1 MEIIAGTPVLRKE
14 EQVLLLSSVR
24 GPAQIRD
31 LSVTLVGDTI
41 SENAGRRPEDVSSV
55 EIRDIA
61 FAIVRRD
68 RIPV

>member
-14 EQVLLLSSVR
+14 EPVLLLSPVR
-24 GPAQIRD
+24 GPAQIKD
-31 LSVTLVGDTI
+31 LSMILVGDTT
-41 SENAGRRPEDVSSV
+41 SENAGGRPKGVSSM
-55 EIRDIA
+55 EIWDIV